1 MNLMK
6 QLGAKWDGVIEAN
19 FRHSDRDQVD
29 AGGTTDPDT
38 GGAIAYITPR
48 LLFDAGGGWVVRAS
62 AQIPLSDSGL
72 NGTQDEKIVVNLGVT
87 RLFKQ

>member
-1 MNLMK
+1 L
-6 QLGAKWDGVIEAN
+6 
-19 FRHSDRDQVD
+19 
-29 AGGTTDPDT
+29 
-38 GGAIAYITPR
+38 
-48 LLFDAGGGWVVRAS
+48 RAS